1 MTDVRIAY
9 STIDDPSKARRI
21 ARRLVEEQLAACV
34 NIIPNLTSV
43 YKWKGQVE
51 IEAECLMII
60 KTVQSRL
67 DELNERLSQLHP
79 YDVPEF
85 VAFPV
90 ESGHQPYLDWV
101 MQNCAG
107 RNQEEGIRNQ
117 ESGIRKKGT

>member
-1 MTDVRIAY
+1 MTDIRIAY

-21 ARRLVEEQLAACV
+21 ARRLVEERLAACV

-51 IEAECLMII
+51 TEAECLMII
-60 KTVQSRL
+60 KTAQGSLSRL
-67 DELNERLSQLHP
+67 CERLAQLHP

-85 VAFPV
+85 VAFSI

-101 MQNCAG
+101 AKNCG
-107 RNQEEGIRNQ
+107 VRSQESGVRSQEEGDR
-117 ESGIRKKGT
+117 